1 MTIIRA
7 IPEPGQL
14 VRLRQRQYVVTDVRQ
29 SIAQIRISSAGLQ
42 KSQHVVSLA
51 SIEDD
56 AMGEELQTIWELEP
70 GAHVYERVELPQP
83 NGFDAPERLLSGAKT
98 TTSATDASALASA
111 SMPGAR

>member
-1 MTIIRA
+1 MTIIRT

-29 SIAQIRISSAGLQ
+29 SLAEPLLWRIAPTRISSAGLP

-70 GAHVYERVELPQP
+70 GAHV
-83 NGFDAPERLLSGAKT
+83 
-98 TTSATDASALASA
+98 
-111 SMPGAR
+111 

>member
-1 MTIIRA
+1 MTIIRT

-29 SIAQIRISSAGLQ
+29 SLAEPLLWRIAPTRISSAGLQ

-70 GAHVYERVELPQP
+70 GAHV
-83 NGFDAPERLLSGAKT
+83 
-98 TTSATDASALASA
+98 
-111 SMPGAR
+111 

>member
-1 MTIIRA
+1 MTTIHS

-29 SIAQIRISSAGLQ
+29 SGLLPQALAGLQ
-42 KSQHVVSLA
+42 RSQHWVSMV

-70 GAHVYERVELPQP
+70 GAHVYERVELPRP
-83 NGFDAPERLLSGAKT
+83 DGFDPSDRLDAFLDAVRWGASS
-98 TTSATDASALASA
+98 SADIRNLVSAQ
-111 SMPGAR
+111 